1 MTAAEIQMRKN
12 GNNIFMGINNTTA
25 AKAGTEAA
33 SRVEVEVEAE
43 AVAYLEPKREWQF
56 FCAAAVFH
64 AIFMRVFTARPT
76 RR

>member
-33 SRVEVEVEAE
+33 SGVEEVEEE

>member
-1 MTAAEIQMRKN
+1 
-12 GNNIFMGINNTTA
+12 MGINNKTA
-25 AKAGTEAA
+25 AKARTEAA
-33 SRVEVEVEAE
+33 SGVEVEEE

>member
-1 MTAAEIQMRKN
+1 MGASMTAAEIQMRKN

-33 SRVEVEVEAE
+33 SGVEVEAE
-43 AVAYLEPKREWQF
+43 AVAYLEPQREWQF
-56 FCAAAVFH
+56 FCAAVFH
-64 AIFMRVFTARPT
+64 AIFMRVST